1 MTRAVAEL
9 LDRIENHSIFST
21 YPIYFSG
28 GTALSTYL
36 DHRVSYD
43 LDFVCSERLPVQ
55 AIKAFGFEI
64 GARII
69 PDPTRATAFRI
80 NRGENLENF
89 HIMFMMG
96 EVKMEFSYFDD
107 PMITA
112 ALSQSEPRAYRP
124 GASLRILS
132 LHDIA
137 SLKSIALFR
146 RQKSRDLFDIAIL
159 LEEGVLNMDDL
170 ENTYNYLNTS
180 DKDLLEYIRGF
191 SAEQGDADDSTL
203 DFLSEHRHYKT
214 FARLGQKERFN
225 QCKAMFLEQFER
237 SEAKKYEEK
246 RREVRKF

>member
-1 MTRAVAEL
+1 MTQAVAEL
-9 LDRIENHSIFST
+9 LDRMDSHPIFST

-43 LDFVCSERLPVQ
+43 LDFVCTERLPVQ

-69 PDPTRATAFRI
+69 PDRTRATAFRI
-80 NRGENLENF
+80 NRGENLEHF
-89 HIMFMMG
+89 HIMFMVG

-107 PMITA
+107 PMIMTV
-112 ALSQSEPRAYRP
+112 LSRAEPRAYRP
-124 GASLRILS
+124 EASLRVLS

-137 SLKSIALFR
+137 ALKSIALFR

-159 LEEGVLNMDDL
+159 LEEGVLDMGDL

-180 DKDLLEYIRGF
+180 DKDLLEYIQGF
-191 SAEQGDADDSTL
+191 SAAQGSTDDSTL
-203 DFLSEHRHYKT
+203 DFLPEHRHYKA
-214 FARLGQKERFN
+214 FARLGQEGRFD

-246 RREVRKF
+246 RREIRRG

>member
-1 MTRAVAEL
+1 MTQAVAEV
-9 LDRIENHSIFST
+9 LDRIDSHPIFST

-43 LDFVCSERLPVQ
+43 LDFVCTERLPVQ

-69 PDPTRATAFRI
+69 PESTRATAFRI
-80 NRGENLENF
+80 NRGENLEYF
-89 HIMFMMG
+89 HIIFMVG

-107 PMITA
+107 PMITTVFSRA
-112 ALSQSEPRAYRP
+112 ESRAYRP

-137 SLKSIALFR
+137 TLKSIALFR

-159 LEEGVLNMDDL
+159 LEEGVLSMEDL
-170 ENTYNYLNTS
+170 ENTYNYLNAS
-180 DKDLLEYIRGF
+180 DKDLIEYMQGF
-191 SAEQGDADDSTL
+191 SAEQGSTDDSTL
-203 DFLSEHRHYKT
+203 DFLPGHKHYKT
-214 FARLGQKERFN
+214 FARLGQEGRFN
-225 QCKAMFLEQFER
+225 QCKVMFLEQFKQ

-246 RREVRKF
+246 RREIRRG